1 MSSSIVLTGAA
12 GSVGT
17 RLRPLLRAAGHRVT
31 LVDIV
36 PILDVAPSETAVV
49 TSITQIDE
57 LVPAL
62 VGAHT
67 LVHLAGYASEQSWAD
82 ILRVNIDGGR
92 AILEASRLAGI
103 RRVLVASSIHAVGFQ
118 TSASVAG
125 IPVPL
130 ARPDTYYGV
139 GKVVLETL
147 GQLYADRFGM
157 TVVAARLG
165 TVEPEPTSTR
175 SLSTWLSIGD
185 LTRLVTAVNRLEE
198 PGFHI
203 VWGVSANRRG
213 FADLSCGAEIG
224 FVPVDDAELYASR
237 FESAEPFGLT
247 EPLGS
252 GWVHRPLGTAQ

>member
-12 GSVGT
+12 GSVAT

-36 PILDVAPSETAVV
+36 PVLDVAPSETAVR

-57 LVPAL
+57 LIPAIA
-62 VGAHT
+62 GAHT
-67 LVHLAGYASEQSWAD
+67 VVHLAGYATERSWAD
-82 ILRVNIDGGR
+82 ILSVNIDGGR

-103 RRVLVASSIHAVGFQ
+103 RRVLLASSIHAVGYE

-125 IPVPL
+125 IPVPP

-139 GKVVLETL
+139 GKVVLEAL

-185 LTRLVTAVNRLEE
+185 LARLVAAVSRLEE
-198 PGFHI
+198 PGFHT

-213 FADLSCGAEIG
+213 FADLSSGAEIG
-224 FVPVDDAELYASR
+224 FLPVDDAEFYASR
-237 FESAEPFGLT
+237 FKSAEPFSVT

-252 GWVHRPLGTAQ
+252 GWVHHPLGTPR